1 MSKKLK
7 NTFYSLFF
15 YQMAFNISVV
25 VYTNTPTVSRYARRL
40 GFYQR
45 EIIHVNQYGLPILKW
60 ILLDAQMN
68 YNAQQLMYINSDILI
83 NPDLFKISQTMNE
96 LLRGKN
102 VRTPL
107 RLLIVVLT
115 GVSSLQYCGSTRPRP
130 LFCQ

>member
-7 NTFYSLFF
+7 NTFYSLYF
-15 YQMAFNISVV
+15 YRMAFNISVV

-40 GFYQR
+40 GFHQR

-83 NPDLFKISQTMNE
+83 NPDLFKVSQTMNE
-96 LLRGKN
+96 LFRGKN

-107 RLLIVVLT
+107 RL
-115 GVSSLQYCGSTRPRP
+115 
-130 LFCQ
+130 